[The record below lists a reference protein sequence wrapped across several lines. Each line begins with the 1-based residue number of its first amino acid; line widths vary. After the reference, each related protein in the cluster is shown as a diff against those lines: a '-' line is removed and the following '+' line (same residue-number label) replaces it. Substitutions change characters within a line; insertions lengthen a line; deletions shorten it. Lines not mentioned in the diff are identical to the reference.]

1 MLARLET
8 MVLMA
13 GVDLPL
19 RAIREQVSSAVDLIV
34 HQSRMKDGSRRIEYI
49 TEVQGMEGDVIVMQD
64 VFLFEQTGVVDG
76 KIQGRAAAHR
86 HPAQV
91 RREVRGHGHPPAAR
105 PVRLRVLTEAGR
117 GDMMAVIL
125 GLLVGIRHHAGRP
138 RPGDARAAAPGI
150 SARLERYAAGRN
162 EATAAS
168 TGTAAAV
175 RPRRNASAQSVAL
188 ARLNRVVE
196 QRDFG
201 ANLAR
206 DIARADLKLKPG
218 EFIAIWGVTILTVPF
233 LFFVLGFVLTPLQT
247 PIALLIG
254 AVVGFFLPRMWLGRR
269 RDARL
274 NAFNKQLPDTITL
287 IANALRAGSSF
298 LQAIEMVVRE
308 AQPPITVEFGRV
320 VREVNLGL
328 AFDVALDNMVRRV
341 RSDDLELMAT
351 AITIQHQVGGNLAE
365 ILDSI
370 AFTIRER
377 VRIKGEIRTLT
388 AQQRMS
394 GYVVA
399 GMPIGLVGILFV
411 IAPSFMQPMF
421 ENPPGILGLPAG
433 LIILMI
439 GGFFMFIGFMLI
451 RRIVAIEV

>member
-1 MLARLET
+1 MI
-8 MVLMA
+8 
-13 GVDLPL
+13 G
-19 RAIREQVSSAVDLIV
+19 I
-34 HQSRMKDGSRRIEYI
+34 
-49 TEVQGMEGDVIVMQD
+49 
-64 VFLFEQTGVVDG
+64 
-76 KIQGRAAAHR
+76 
-86 HPAQV
+86 
-91 RREVRGHGHPPAAR
+91 
-105 PVRLRVLTEAGR
+105 
-117 GDMMAVIL
+117 IL
-125 GLLVGIRHHAGRP
+125 GLLVFAGILLLVLGLTTSGGSA
-138 RPGDARAAAPGI
+138 GI

-162 EATAAS
+162 EVT
-168 TGTAAAV
+168 
-175 RPRRNASAQSVAL
+175 ASAGSAQPSAGIGEMLGQSVAL

-201 ANLAR
+201 ASLAR

-218 EFIAIWGVTILTVPF
+218 EFIAIWAMTIVAVPF
-233 LFFVLGFVLTPLQT
+233 IFFTLGLVLTPLQS
-247 PIALLIG
+247 PIALLVG
-254 AVVGFFLPRMWLGRR
+254 AGVGFFLPRMWLGRR
-269 RDARL
+269 RAGRL

-308 AQPPITVEFGRV
+308 GQPPMTVEFGRV

-394 GYVVA
+394 GYLVA
-399 GMPIGLVGILFV
+399 FMPIALVGILFV
-411 IAPSFMQPMF
+411 IAPKFLQPMF
-421 ENPPGILGLPAG
+421 DNPPGILGLPAG
-433 LIILMI
+433 VIILSF
-439 GGFFMFIGFMLI
+439 GGFLMFIGFVLI
-451 RRIVAIEV
+451 QRIVAIEV